1 MDLVDV
7 ILVHYNIVNN
17 GCQQDSRVLYTIV
30 PNKSFSRLLKIP
42 PKFFIFLKTFNPEF
56 SDVEV
61 WFTDQSTKALK
72 IKDKTNI

>member
-1 MDLVDV
+1 MDLVDG

-17 GCQQDSRVLYTIV
+17 GYQQDSRVLYKIV

-42 PKFFIFLKTFNPEF
+42 PKFFIFLKTFNPKF